1 MKHGV
6 RFLLLVIFITALFA
20 GYSDFTDAD
29 LFDEEV
35 VSPHSLQA
43 TTLDFSQLNS
53 ATEQDTSLLF
63 SISDMKYTGLAVES
77 VRIKN
82 TGQQSTP
89 FTLSTRQTGGTAAVC
104 VNLQLKIFKN
114 WAAVYSGP
122 LLEAHFSDVLPSGS
136 AALDYVFAL
145 ELPGSESELMNSSCH
160 FAFDFSTQRTEE
172 DHFSDTE
179 VLQNTVTTGAWT
191 HQQ

>member
-6 RFLLLVIFITALFA
+6 RFLLFLLFITALFA

-35 VSPHSLQA
+35 ITPHSLQA

-53 ATEQDTSLLF
+53 ATEQATSLLF

-77 VRIKN
+77 IRIKN
-82 TGQQSTP
+82 SGQEGSP

-104 VNLQLKIFKN
+104 INLQLKIFKN
-114 WAAVYSGP
+114 WTQVYAGP
-122 LLEAHFSDVLPSGS
+122 LLEAHFSDTLPTGS

-145 ELPGSESELMNSSCH
+145 ELPGAESELMNASCH
-160 FAFDFSTQRTEE
+160 FAFDFSTQRTPE
-172 DHFSDTE
+172 DHFFDTE
-179 VLQNTVTTGAWT
+179 VLQNTVTTGTWT
-191 HQQ
+191 HPQ